1 MLVCAS
7 QFCVNLELSASDV
20 HDMVTSH
27 TESRVRDAEAVMM
40 PHDTHTRTH

>member
-27 TESRVRDAEAVMM
+27 TGVRDAEAVTMS
-40 PHDTHTRTH
+40 HDTHTRTH